1 MGVDM
6 PRKSDKRE
14 RLVQSAMSLMFRQG
28 FNLTTL
34 ADIAQ
39 EADVPL
45 GNVYY
50 YFKTKESIGDAVI
63 AHCLAELNQRLASY
77 NALSTAHER
86 VSAFLD
92 YELENCEHT
101 VRYGDGFGS
110 LCQELA
116 KQGGVLASAAAN
128 LLSQSSNWLQKQFI
142 EMGDSNTEA
151 TSKAISYMARLQG
164 MNLLAATFNKAEYIE
179 LACKELRTELENSK
193 SSNRVEY
200 NENVEA
206 YA

>member
-1 MGVDM
+1 M

-14 RLVQSAMSLMFRQG
+14 RLVDAAKKLMFQQG

-50 YFKTKESIGDAVI
+50 YFKTKEAIGEAVI
-63 AHCLAELNQRLASY
+63 AFCLGELKQRLVNCDAQDS
-77 NALSTAHER
+77 ALARLHSFVE
-86 VSAFLD
+86 F
-92 YELENCEHT
+92 ELQDAEWIAKH
-101 VRYGDGFGS
+101 GDKFGS

-116 KQGGVLASAAAN
+116 KQGGALAVDCAN
-128 LLSQSSNWLQKQFI
+128 LILQSVNYLQKQF
-142 EMGDSNTEA
+142 EA
-151 TSKAISYMARLQG
+151 LGFNANLAKQQARNLTAKIQG
-164 MNLLAATFNKAEYIE
+164 MNLLAATYSSSEYVSMLGKWIKND
-179 LACKELRTELENSK
+179 LNQVAGA
-193 SSNRVEY
+193 
-200 NENVEA
+200 NVRQEA

>member
-14 RLVQSAMSLMFRQG
+14 RLVQSAMDLMFRQG

-63 AHCLAELNQRLASY
+63 AHCLAELNLRLASY
-77 NALSTAHER
+77 SAMPHPNER
-86 VSAFLD
+86 ICAFLD
-92 YELENCEHT
+92 HELQNREQT

-116 KQGGVLASAAAN
+116 KQGGVLATAAAN
-128 LLSQSSNWLQKQFI
+128 LLSQPSNWLEKQFI
-142 EMGDSNTEA
+142 ELGYSSNEA
-151 TSKAISYMARLQG
+151 TSKALSYMAKLQG
-164 MNLLAATFNKAEYIE
+164 MNLLAATLNKSEYIE
-179 LACKELRTELENSK
+179 SACRELKSELLTAK
-193 SSNRVEY
+193 SSTHHDYREK
-200 NENVEA
+200 VEA

>member
-1 MGVDM
+1 M

-14 RLVQSAMSLMFRQG
+14 RLIDSAMSLMFKQG

-63 AHCLAELNQRLASY
+63 AHCVAELNQKLLDYDALGSASERL
-77 NALSTAHER
+77 
-86 VSAFLD
+86 SAFARDSVSDRDFL
-92 YELENCEHT
+92 L
-101 VRYGDGFGS
+101 RYGDKFGS

-116 KQGGVLASAAAN
+116 KQGGQLATASAN
-128 LLSQSSNWLQKQFI
+128 LMRQSINWVTQQYCQLGCDQADA
-142 EMGDSNTEA
+142 ETR
-151 TSKAISYMARLQG
+151 AIRYMAKLQG
-164 MNLLAATFNKAEYIE
+164 MTLLAATF
-179 LACKELRTELENSK
+179 SK
-193 SSNRVEY
+193 SELLDELMAWVDTTANTSTMSTTEER
-200 NENVEA
+200 VEA